1 MKILILKPSS
11 LGDVV
16 QAIPV
21 LRLLK
26 RHHPES
32 RIHWWIDSHL
42 APLLEVDPDLDG
54 LILFDRRRWASPKH
68 WGEAYRSLA
77 TIRQHRF
84 DLVLD
89 LQALARSGVVAW
101 LAGAGRV
108 VGLDDRREG
117 APAWH
122 DVSIARRGWAT
133 HAVDW
138 YLDAVRA
145 LGVPVRWDFDW
156 LPARPDVRAG
166 IRARWSVEGWR
177 WVLLQPGARWD
188 NKRWPAEHFGE
199 LVRTLSATGGPDLR
213 FGVLGSPSERPLADR
228 ICAVAPDRCE
238 NLAGQTSLP
247 EMVEWLRSA
256 SLLVTNDSG
265 PMHVAA
271 ALGRP
276 VIGLFG
282 PTEPSRTGP
291 YGQLREVLRFP
302 LPCAPC
308 LKDRCAFE
316 RPMEC
321 LRAISPALVSQR
333 VLARIEA
340 ARTSGEGGREASKR
354 DWVLPDPQ
362 PELE

>member
-26 RHHPES
+26 RHHPGS
-32 RIHWWIDSHL
+32 HIYWWIDSHL
-42 APLLEVDPDLDG
+42 APLLEADPDLDG
-54 LILFDRRRWASPKH
+54 LILFDRRRWASPRN
-68 WGEAYRSLA
+68 WGEACRSLA

-122 DVSIARRGWAT
+122 DVSISRRHWGT

-145 LGVPVRWDFDW
+145 LGVPVNRDFEW
-156 LPARPDVRAG
+156 LPARPDAQARIRERWAVAG
-166 IRARWSVEGWR
+166 RR
-177 WVLLQPGARWD
+177 WVLLQPGARWE
-188 NKRWPAEHFGE
+188 NKRWPVEHFGE
-199 LVRTLSATGGPDLR
+199 LVRTMSATGGSDIR
-213 FGVLGSPSERPLADR
+213 FGVLGSRSERPLAER
-228 ICAVAPDRCE
+228 ICGMAPDRCE
-238 NLAGQTSLP
+238 NLAGETTLP
-247 EMVEWLRSA
+247 EMIEWLRLA
-256 SLLVTNDSG
+256 SVLVTNDSG
-265 PMHVAA
+265 PMHVGA

-276 VIGLFG
+276 VVGLFG
-282 PTEPSRTGP
+282 PTEPLRTGP
-291 YGQLREVLRFP
+291 YGQIREVLRVA

-316 RPMEC
+316 RPLEC
-321 LRAISPALVSQR
+321 LRAIPPALVAER
-333 VLARIEA
+333 VFARLGA
-340 ARTSGEGGREASKR
+340 AQSPGEGGHEASKR
-354 DWVLPDPQ
+354 YWVLPDPQ